1 MLEYASDRF
10 IGSNR
15 LVFLTEQ
22 LETTA
27 LQSPYNQK
35 KFDNTNLYTSKVTYG
50 SGNYSNTD
58 NAGVFQ
64 LNVNNSAS
72 NSNAN
77 ISGHLLF
84 SKFYYCFQFSYEIE
98 IDGAYCYLGSCQNI
112 KISKSVLV
120 GCVHF
125 HNSKIQQ

>member
-1 MLEYASDRF
+1 MV
-10 IGSNR
+10 G
-15 LVFLTEQ
+15 
-22 LETTA
+22 TTA

-35 KFDNTNLYTSKVTYG
+35 KKLDYTNLYTSKVTYA

-84 SKFYYCFQFSYEIE
+84 SKFCYCFQFSH
-98 IDGAYCYLGSCQNI
+98 LRL
-112 KISKSVLV
+112 K
-120 GCVHF
+120 
-125 HNSKIQQ
+125 

>member
-1 MLEYASDRF
+1 M
-10 IGSNR
+10 
-15 LVFLTEQ
+15 FLTEW
-22 LETTA
+22 LE
-27 LQSPYNQK
+27 LLHYNHHIIK
-35 KFDNTNLYTSKVTYG
+35 KIDYTNLYTSYITYA

-84 SKFYYCFQFSYEIE
+84 SKFCNCFQPSH
-98 IDGAYCYLGSCQNI
+98 LRL
-112 KISKSVLV
+112 K
-120 GCVHF
+120 
-125 HNSKIQQ
+125 

>member
-1 MLEYASDRF
+1 MKYTSDRF

-27 LQSPYNQK
+27 LQSPYNTK
-35 KFDNTNLYTSKVTYG
+35 KIDYTNLYASKVTYG

-64 LNVNNSAS
+64 LNVNNSVS

-84 SKFYYCFQFSYEIE
+84 SNYFCFNSL
-98 IDGAYCYLGSCQNI
+98 LG
-112 KISKSVLV
+112 
-120 GCVHF
+120 F
-125 HNSKIQQ
+125 E

>member
-1 MLEYASDRF
+1 M
-10 IGSNR
+10 
-15 LVFLTEQ
+15 FLTEL
-22 LETTA
+22 LE
-27 LQSPYNQK
+27 LLHCNHHIIK
-35 KFDNTNLYTSKVTYG
+35 KIDYANLYTSKVTYA

-84 SKFYYCFQFSYEIE
+84 SKFCYCFQVSH
-98 IDGAYCYLGSCQNI
+98 LRL
-112 KISKSVLV
+112 K
-120 GCVHF
+120 
-125 HNSKIQQ
+125 

>member
-1 MLEYASDRF
+1 M
-10 IGSNR
+10 
-15 LVFLTEQ
+15 FLTEW
-22 LETTA
+22 LETVA

-35 KFDNTNLYTSKVTYG
+35 KLDYTNLYTSKVTYA

-84 SKFYYCFQFSYEIE
+84 SKFCNCFQPSH
-98 IDGAYCYLGSCQNI
+98 LRL
-112 KISKSVLV
+112 K
-120 GCVHF
+120 
-125 HNSKIQQ
+125 